1 VTSSGLFR
9 RNWRLKIAALA
20 VTVLLWATIRVGA
33 ISRQDLPDVA
43 VRVENDDPDWVPT
56 GLPSPS
62 TVQLSLTGPARE
74 LFRVAVDRPVVVV
87 PIDRVLSDD
96 SVIVLRSEWVRNA
109 NRAGVAIEDITPS
122 SIRIQFE
129 RNEVA
134 SIPVSRRP
142 EGSLP
147 DTLSFVSAPQVNPLF
162 TNVRGPAS
170 TVNEVEAIFT
180 EPFDLS
186 SVTSSGRFELPLDTA
201 GVGLRVTPS
210 VVTLTVN
217 VAPTVERSLS
227 PRLVQIPDRD
237 QSSLELVDPSP
248 LPVTIRGAEAVLEEV
263 DTAAVYLEVH
273 IDPLAREM
281 VEGDEMYLAVLVSGL
296 PDLVEGD
303 ADPDSVLV
311 RRSAVP

>member
-1 VTSSGLFR
+1 MGSSGLFR

-56 GLPSPS
+56 GLPSPA
-62 TVQLSLTGPARE
+62 TVQLALTGPARD

-96 SVIVLRSEWVRNA
+96 SVIILRPEWVRNA
-109 NRAGVAIEDITPS
+109 DRPGVAIEDITPS
-122 SIRIQFE
+122 TIRIQFE
-129 RNEVA
+129 RNEGA
-134 SIPVSRRP
+134 SIPVSRRWR
-142 EGSLP
+142 GSLP
-147 DTLSFVSAPQVNPLF
+147 DTLSFVTVPQVSPLF

-170 TVNEVEAIFT
+170 AVDQLEAIFT
-180 EPFDLS
+180 EPFDLG
-186 SVTSSGRFELPLDTA
+186 SVSASGRFEIPLDTA

-227 PRLVQIPDRD
+227 PEPVRIPEQD
-237 QSSLELVDPSP
+237 QAMLELVDAQPI
-248 LPVTIRGAEAVLEEV
+248 PVTLRGAQAVLDEV
-263 DTAAVYLEVH
+263 DTDAVTLEVLV
-273 IDPLAREM
+273 DPLAREM
-281 VEGDEMYLAVLVSGL
+281 AQGEEMYLAVVVGGL
-296 PDLVEGD
+296 PELVQGR
-303 ADPDSVLV
+303 ADPDSMLV
-311 RRSAVP
+311 RRREEG